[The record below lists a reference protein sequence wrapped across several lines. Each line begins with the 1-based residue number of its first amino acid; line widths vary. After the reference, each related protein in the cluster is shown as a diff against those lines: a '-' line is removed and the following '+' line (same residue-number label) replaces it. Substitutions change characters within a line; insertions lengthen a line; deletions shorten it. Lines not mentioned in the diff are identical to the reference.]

1 MEATRK
7 SFGPKNLLN
16 VERVLHLKTNISLFP
31 SRWLYK
37 HTLSLKPAK
46 HHLVC
51 VRATQS
57 GDDLERT
64 RPLAHFS
71 PTLWGDHF
79 LSVPLDVVVSRQIYI
94 YIVIE
99 SLDMTLCGSRL
110 LVHIV
115 YFFVGI

>member
-1 MEATRK
+1 MEATRM
-7 SFGPKNLLN
+7 SFCPKNLPN
-16 VERVLHLKTNISLFP
+16 VHRILHRKTNVFPFP
-31 SRWLYK
+31 SCWLYK

-46 HHLVC
+46 KPLFC

-79 LSVPLDVVVSRQIYI
+79 LYVPLDVAVSR
-94 YIVIE
+94 
-99 SLDMTLCGSRL
+99 
-110 LVHIV
+110 
-115 YFFVGI
+115 